1 MNKADFSFLIS
12 NLFDQIRLTV
22 MAADVR
28 LRPDFEEE
36 LGWKVPLQNL

>member
-1 MNKADFSFLIS
+1 
-12 NLFDQIRLTV
+12 

-36 LGWKVPLQNL
+36 LGWKVPLQNLLYPIEALS